1 MTTPRNTELRVVP
14 AGSEADAKRTTLRID
29 ADRPVPAPPLSAEDA
44 LAQKQAAL
52 ERELDRLNQ
61 TATAEQLALG
71 QHLNWLIASQAIFIH
86 AFLMLFIVSG
96 LGAVM
101 LNHWLLGGLAL
112 VGILCALTLHGS
124 IDRASRTVALLVV
137 QRRAVEM
144 ELAAVSG
151 RTPSLPKDVTK
162 TSGWVG
168 PLFVGTWLVLL
179 ACSAAIRL

>member
-14 AGSEADAKRTTLRID
+14 AASEADGSRATLRID

-44 LAQKQAAL
+44 HAQKQAAV

-61 TATAEQLALG
+61 AATVEQLALG
-71 QHLNWLIASQAIFIH
+71 QHMNWLIASQAIFIH

-96 LGAVM
+96 LGVVA

-112 VGILCALTLHGS
+112 VGILCALALHGH
-124 IDRASRTVALLVV
+124 IDRAARTLALLVV
-137 QRRAVEM
+137 QRRAVEA
-144 ELAAVSG
+144 ELAALSG
-151 RTPSLPKDVTK
+151 RTPNLPKEVSK
-162 TSGWVG
+162 ISGWAG
-168 PLFVGTWLVLL
+168 PVFVVAWLVLL